1 MLSSEQ
7 ELARFGKVGS
17 STAAA
22 IVGLDPYCTP
32 YMAWR
37 QLVDPTARTDLTHST
52 PVKLGIAFE
61 RAIVGLVREQWN
73 LQTVELDPTETRA
86 HPIYPHYIAHPDALV
101 VGEHA
106 GVEVKFRSAYARASY
121 PDGDCRDTDYIQV
134 QWQIAVWQFACVYF
148 CAVFGNDEIRHLRI
162 EPNAEDID
170 FLLNEVGEFFEHYV
184 KTGIPPPP
192 TSAADVR
199 LRWPRSQAG
208 TAREASSATMTH
220 VQDLLALQ
228 AHQAELEQEANRLK
242 DAIVLAFDD
251 SEALA
256 YDGRVIA
263 TYKSQQRRD
272 LDAKRL
278 RVAHPEIAAQFER
291 EHVYRVLRVKEE
303 AGGL

>member
-1 MLSSEQ
+1 MLSSAQ
-7 ELARFGKVGS
+7 ELARFGRVGS

-32 YMAWR
+32 YQAWR
-37 QLVDPTARTDLTHST
+37 MLVDPSARNDLTHST

-73 LQTVELDPTETRA
+73 LQTTEIDPAETRA
-86 HPIYPHYIAHPDALV
+86 HPLYPHYIAHPDALV

-106 GVEVKFRSAYARASY
+106 GVEVKFRSAYARSSY
-121 PDGDCRDTDYIQV
+121 PDGDCRDSDYIQT
-134 QWQIAVWQFACVYF
+134 QWQILVWQFVCVYF
-148 CAVFGNDEIRHLRI
+148 CVVFGNDEIRHLRI
-162 EPNAEDID
+162 EPNAEDAD
-170 FLLNEVGEFFEHYV
+170 FLINEVGEFYERYV
-184 KTGIPPPP
+184 RTGIPPPP
-192 TSAADVR
+192 TTAQDVR
-199 LRWPRSQAG
+199 SRWPRSREGAML
-208 TAREASSATMTH
+208 EASVQTMTH

-228 AHQAELEQEANRLK
+228 AHQAELEKEANRLK

-278 RVAHPEIAAQFER
+278 RKEHPEIAAQFER
-291 EHVYRVLRVKEE
+291 EHVYRVLRLKDE